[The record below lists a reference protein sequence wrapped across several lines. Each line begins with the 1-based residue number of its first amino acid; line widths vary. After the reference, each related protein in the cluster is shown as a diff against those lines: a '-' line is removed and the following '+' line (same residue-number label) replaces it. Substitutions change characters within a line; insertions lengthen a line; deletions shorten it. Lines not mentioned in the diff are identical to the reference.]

1 MVVLLLYSIKYS
13 YNSSKNEQNLSR
25 DKDRLNK
32 FFYVMSDISL
42 KTNNTEHTKM
52 LPLTIKE
59 SESWKSCKKCY
70 ICEKEFSHIGKIYI
84 ER

>member
-1 MVVLLLYSIKYS
+1 
-13 YNSSKNEQNLSR
+13 
-25 DKDRLNK
+25 
-32 FFYVMSDISL
+32 MSDISL

-59 SESWKSCKKCY
+59 FESWKSGKKCY

>member
-52 LPLTIKE
+52 LPLTIKNL
-59 SESWKSCKKCY
+59 SHGKVVKNVIYVKKNSV
-70 ICEKEFSHIGKIYI
+70 I
-84 ER
+84 

>member
-1 MVVLLLYSIKYS
+1 MVVLLLYSIKYN

-52 LPLTIKE
+52 LPLTIKNL
-59 SESWKSCKKCY
+59 SHGKVVKNVIYVKKNSV
-70 ICEKEFSHIGKIYI
+70 I
-84 ER
+84 

>member
-1 MVVLLLYSIKYS
+1 
-13 YNSSKNEQNLSR
+13 
-25 DKDRLNK
+25 
-32 FFYVMSDISL
+32 MSDISL

>member
-1 MVVLLLYSIKYS
+1 MVVLSLCSIKYS

-25 DKDRLNK
+25 GKDRLNK

-52 LPLTIKE
+52 LLLTTKE
-59 SESWKSCKKCY
+59 FESWKSSKKCY
-70 ICEKEFSHIGKIYI
+70 ICENEFSHIGKIYI